1 MDEKN
6 DRKYEELQK
15 KMTEME
21 QNNNQNREL
30 LMKEISKNIIS
41 QYVNGTINYCFW

>member
-1 MDEKN
+1 MLEKMDEKN

-41 QYVNGTINYCFW
+41 Q